1 MDPDKPSISSL
12 LRTVRGNMKRND
24 GTVQRF
30 FDHQPQSAGDGII
43 QTLVAAPQNRRKM
56 FRENAIRR
64 FAQSGPDADIW
75 SMVDEAERFAD
86 ATDPMS
92 DSLSMHGLES
102 NLSFLELLAR
112 ILPGQR

>member
-30 FDHQPQSAGDGII
+30 FDHQP
-43 QTLVAAPQNRRKM
+43 
-56 FRENAIRR
+56 
-64 FAQSGPDADIW
+64 QSGPDADIW